1 MKRLPGFEKSP
12 ACRAHLAWR
21 ATPPAGGPLC
31 ARRFIP
37 TCDYQSAA
45 NSKLRV
51 NARLGLAALVQ
62 VGMIL
67 SPARRRGSTSRQF
80 GIDSQGCR
88 GSSRPRLDGSAAVR
102 AQRDGTRK
110 VAHSTSADRRGGGG
124 FGSTLGG
131 AKNKMAP
138 TNGAISLLCRAL
150 RSTGRYEASPSTHG
164 QRKRFRK
171 ATSVINAIG
180 SRGAA
185 AAQRHFAARAA

>member
-1 MKRLPGFEKSP
+1 MHCLALTRRNHMQPRGRSSDSAPHRRLVDVTGRQVLGTGRGLVRGIASP
-12 ACRAHLAWR
+12 ARRAHLAWR
-21 ATPPAGGPLC
+21 ATPPAGEPLC

-67 SPARRRGSTSRQF
+67 SSARRRGSTSRQF

-110 VAHSTSADRRGGGG
+110 IAHSTSADRRG
-124 FGSTLGG
+124 
-131 AKNKMAP
+131 
-138 TNGAISLLCRAL
+138 R
-150 RSTGRYEASPSTHG
+150 
-164 QRKRFRK
+164 RFRQYTWRRK
-171 ATSVINAIG
+171 KQDGPDEWGHLLAVPS
-180 SRGAA
+180 
-185 AAQRHFAARAA
+185 FALDGTL